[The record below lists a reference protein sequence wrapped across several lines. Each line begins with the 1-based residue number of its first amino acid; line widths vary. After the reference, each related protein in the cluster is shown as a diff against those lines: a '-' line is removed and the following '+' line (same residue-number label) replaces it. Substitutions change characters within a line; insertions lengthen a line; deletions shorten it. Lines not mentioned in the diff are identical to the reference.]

1 MMAKDCLMEINRK
14 ALLVSKATFG
24 KFFCNSVLGWLW
36 PGRELVSQQDRD
48 PAQQHQNQ
56 YVLFCLG
63 TALYKNNN
71 NTCLVFPYISNLN
84 ICKKEWKHP
93 KHLFCSMYIVQ
104 LYIGVRSTFVVRFF
118 PKRAH
123 LELQCP
129 WKKGFECHR

>member
-1 MMAKDCLMEINRK
+1 MEINRK
-14 ALLVSKATFG
+14 TLLVSKATLG
-24 KFFCNSVLGWLW
+24 KFSATLCWAGCGLAG
-36 PGRELVSQQDRD
+36 ELVSQQDRD

-104 LYIGVRSTFVVRFF
+104 LYIGVHSTFAVRLF
-118 PKRAH
+118 PKRAY

-129 WKKGFECHR
+129 WKKGFECHRGRCFRR